1 MSMSSA
7 PQVVFPQGVKYNSM
21 LPQSVAS
28 GKVATRKYYATN
40 SNANFSFASTN
51 EIRIDIS
58 ADRNTFLN
66 TAQGYL
72 EFNLGVQTQS
82 LTSLDGSSASWI
94 QSLRIQSVGGDIEL
108 ISNYNLLFT
117 ILLQYTSSVSSLVSS
132 NALMG
137 SYRGVNMVPKFGVGL
152 VTPGTVELNSNVFTM
167 DNATVGV
174 GLVNFESSGGRC
186 NINPFDCESISLGTS
201 KTFCIPLVSGFLSGD
216 TYLPMSGK
224 GFTIILNLAQNE
236 LLGIY
241 GAAGGTYT
249 ISNISY
255 NVPVITITDPTFNQ
269 AFEEMFREQQK
280 ISFYGQTYKNYVS
293 SVIGSGG
300 QQSVIINDRSRS
312 LNAILCC
319 LRANNVA
326 IPAFNRLALSCR
338 SICQVASWQ
347 VRVGD
352 LLFPNQ
358 QVDIVANGVSP
369 GQIDGGRADVQYRAR
384 GADQDNLN
392 ITRAMAEVMKSFRS
406 LHSNLGTGCVSCD
419 NYASDE
425 GLDLALAVSNL
436 PMSSATVLPDRL
448 SHYGMGILGIDFSTY
463 SGDESNI
470 SGLDTASNNLNVT
483 LLFNFQTLVGA
494 TYETQTFCVCDAI
507 YSLNYDGSYSV
518 NY

>member
-1 MSMSSA
+1 MSIQMPSSVA
-7 PQVVFPQGVKYNSM
+7 FPQGVKYNSM
-21 LPQSVAS
+21 LPQAVAQ

-40 SNANFSFASTN
+40 SNSNFSFASTN

-72 EFNLGVQTQS
+72 EFNLGVQGQT
-82 LTSLDGSSASWI
+82 LVSLDGSAASWI
-94 QSLRIQSVGGDIEL
+94 QQLRIQSLGGDIEL

-137 SYRGVNMVPKFGVGL
+137 SYRGVNMMPRFETGPS
-152 VTPGTVELNSNVFTM
+152 VTTELTSNVFTM
-167 DNATVGV
+167 DNATAGV

-186 NINPFDCESISLGTS
+186 NINPFDCESIVAASS
-201 KTFCIPLVSGFLSGD
+201 KTFCIPLVSGFLGGD

-236 LLGIY
+236 LLGKWD
-241 GAAGGTYT
+241 ASVGTYT

-255 NVPVITITDPTFNQ
+255 NVPVISITDPQFNQ
-269 AFEEMFREQQK
+269 AFEEMFRDQK
-280 ISFYGQTYKNYVS
+280 RISFYGQTYKNYVS

-300 QQSVIINDRSRS
+300 QQSVIINDRSKS

-338 SICQVASWQ
+338 SISQVASFQ
-347 VRVGD
+347 CRIGD

-358 QVDIVANGVSP
+358 QIDIVANGVSA
-369 GQIDGGRADVQYRAR
+369 GQIDGGRAEVQYRGL
-384 GADQDNLN
+384 GADQPNLN

-406 LHSNLGTGCVSCD
+406 LHSSLGTGCVSCD

-425 GLDLALAVSNL
+425 GLSLTGATSNL
-436 PMSSATVLPDRL
+436 PTGSATVTANLL
-448 SHYGMGILGIDFSTY
+448 SHHGMGLLGLDFSTY
-463 SGDESNI
+463 SGDDSNV
-470 SGLDTASNNLNVT
+470 SGIDTASNNLNVT

-494 TYETQTFCVCDAI
+494 SYETQTFCVCDAI
-507 YSLNYDGSYSV
+507 YSLNYDGSYSA